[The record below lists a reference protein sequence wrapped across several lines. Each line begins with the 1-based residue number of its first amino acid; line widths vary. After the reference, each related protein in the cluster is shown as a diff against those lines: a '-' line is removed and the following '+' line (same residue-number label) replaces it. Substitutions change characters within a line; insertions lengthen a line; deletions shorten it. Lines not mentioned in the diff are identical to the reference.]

1 MWQGWSRQQHT
12 KKAVVYVPLQI
23 CDKTAAGISLFM
35 VFCLILL
42 IIFISIDYSWFRQK
56 ISKNSKM
63 EYRKPMIAAK
73 IRRYLSPVLQ
83 LMIASIALSGA
94 AAAQDK
100 PVMAPGSGEVYER
113 PSEGPEGSPPS
124 TRPAPSRTVRP
135 SAPAQEAADSGKP
148 FQVGS
153 FLFYPELAVTRMYD
167 SNVFYTN
174 RRLGDHA
181 FIFSP
186 SATLQSNW
194 SRHALNFSA
203 SSDVTKY
210 DKYQIEDTT
219 DWRVAAEGRYDINP
233 DTNVYGGLRH
243 AKEHQDRE
251 SPDFRNGIQPT
262 IYTQD
267 RGYGGFF
274 RQFDR
279 ISLRVAG
286 TWQHLNFDDVPFIP
300 GSGIP
305 QMINNDDRDRHQYT
319 GGMRLGYEWSPR
331 LEPYVQVALDNRRY
345 DNTPDDVGFFR
356 NSNGRRFLGGVRWN
370 LPKKLK
376 LDAFAGYMDQNYD
389 DPRLQSV
396 STPAFGGS
404 LLWAATSKLRVS
416 AQVDRTIEE
425 STLTQT
431 VSNAPLVVRA
441 ASSYT
446 NTYASTGAYYRLTNA
461 WSLQGNLSYSEASY
475 NGLDRTDDYYG
486 AGAGV
491 VYRVAKDFYVDL
503 NYGYRNLHSSSP
515 DENFIK
521 RQVFIGLAFPF
532 SH

>member
-1 MWQGWSRQQHT
+1 MNTTKTRQRLLP
-12 KKAVVYVPLQI
+12 ALPLMV
-23 CDKTAAGISLFM
+23 AA
-35 VFCLILL
+35 
-42 IIFISIDYSWFRQK
+42 
-56 ISKNSKM
+56 
-63 EYRKPMIAAK
+63 IAF
-73 IRRYLSPVLQ
+73 
-83 LMIASIALSGA
+83 SGL

-100 PVMAPGSGEVYER
+100 PVMVPGSGQVYER
-113 PSEGPEGSPPS
+113 PSEGPEGTPPS
-124 TRPAPSRTVRP
+124 TGPAPSRAVRP
-135 SAPAQEAADSGKP
+135 STPTQETDAGSGKP

-153 FLFYPELAVTRMYD
+153 FLLYPELAANWMYD

-174 RRLGDHA
+174 RPISDHA
-181 FIFSP
+181 MLFTA
-186 SATLQSNW
+186 SASLQSNW
-194 SRHALNFSA
+194 NRHALNFSA
-203 SSDVTKY
+203 SADITRYSQY
-210 DKYQIEDTT
+210 SIEDST

-233 DTNVYGGLRH
+233 DTNVYGGLHHGR
-243 AKEHQDRE
+243 EHQDRE

-267 RGYGGFF
+267 RAYGGFF

-286 TWQHLNFDDVPFIP
+286 TAQHLNYDDVPFIP

-319 GGMRLGYEWSPR
+319 GGIRLGYELSAR
-331 LEPYVQVALDNRRY
+331 LEPYVQFALDNRRY
-345 DNTPDDVGFFR
+345 DNTPDDVGVFR
-356 NSNGRRFLGGVRWN
+356 NSNGRRFLGGLRWN
-370 LPKKLK
+370 VPKKLK
-376 LDAFAGYMDQNYD
+376 LDAFAGYMNQDYD

-404 LLWAATSKLRVS
+404 LLWAATDKLRIS
-416 AQVDRTIEE
+416 ALVDRTIEE

-431 VSNAPLVVRA
+431 LSDVPLVVLA

-446 NTYASTGAYYRLTNA
+446 NTYASTGANYRLTNA

-491 VYRVAKDFYVDL
+491 VYRVAKDFYVDV

-515 DENFIK
+515 NENFIK
-521 RQVFIGLAFPF
+521 RQTFIGLTFPL
-532 SH
+532 SL